1 MNDGRIVGPAKTR
14 AWKRVAVALVSAMTI
29 AGCTS
34 STRTTESTGEYVDDA
49 AITSKVKAAILA
61 EPGLKTLQIGVETY
75 KDVVQLSGFVD
86 NAQSKARAGEVAAG
100 VPGVSSVRN
109 NLVVK

>member
-1 MNDGRIVGPAKTR
+1 MKHAL
-14 AWKRVAVALVSAMTI
+14 WKPLVVVLVAGMT
-29 AGCTS
+29 AAACTS

-61 EPGLKTLQIGVETY
+61 EPGLKSLQIGVETY
-75 KDVVQLSGFVD
+75 KDVVQLRGFVD
-86 NAQSKARAGEVAAG
+86 NAQAKSRAGEVGAG
-100 VPGVSSVRN
+100 VSGVKSVRN